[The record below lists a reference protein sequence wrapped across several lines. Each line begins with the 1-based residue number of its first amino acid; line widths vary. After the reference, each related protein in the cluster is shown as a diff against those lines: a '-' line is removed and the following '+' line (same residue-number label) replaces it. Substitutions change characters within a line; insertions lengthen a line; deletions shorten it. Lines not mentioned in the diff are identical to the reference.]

1 MFVLKSL
8 YLVHEAL
15 AFAESGIDWQPYPQ
29 FSAYGV
35 KQNELAEENLSSY
48 KVRWLMFGLQN
59 VADMGTLM
67 CNL

>member
-1 MFVLKSL
+1 M
-8 YLVHEAL
+8 HEAL
-15 AFAESGIDWQPYPQ
+15 AFAESGIGWQPYPQ
-29 FSAYGV
+29 FCAYGV
-35 KQNELAEENLSSY
+35 KKKRKELAEEILSSY